1 MAKHFN
7 PNDIV
12 ILDGARTP
20 VGTFMGSLKGVG
32 ATELGALA
40 AKEAIKRSQIDPA
53 EIGAVFVGNVIQS
66 SQDAVYMARHVG
78 LKAGAP
84 IEAPAV
90 TVNRLC
96 GSGLEAILQGAKAIM
111 LGEAEF
117 VLAGGAENMSQAPFA
132 IRGAR
137 DGWGLGPQQVE
148 DTLWGALIDTYGGCG
163 MADTAE
169 NLAEKYN
176 ISRLEQDEYALRSHL
191 LAVVARERGRL
202 SLEIIPVE
210 VKGRKGRVTVME
222 HDEHIRLD
230 TTLEKLGRLKAR
242 FRKNGTVTAGN
253 ASGMNDAG
261 AMVILSSYR
270 VAKERAL
277 PILGRIV
284 SWGVAGVDPS
294 IMGIGPVPA
303 TRIALKRA
311 DLSLDVLDVI
321 EVNEA
326 FAAQY
331 LAVEKELGLDR
342 DKTNLYGGGISIG
355 HPLAATG
362 ARVTLSALYQLR
374 QSNQRYALST
384 MCIGGGQGIAAIL
397 EAAE

>member
-210 VKGRKGRVTVME
+210 VKGRKGGVTVME

-230 TTLEKLGRLKAR
+230 TSLEKLGRLKAR

-303 TRIALKRA
+303 TRMALKRA

>member
-1 MAKHFN
+1 MANKFN

-12 ILDGARTP
+12 ILGGARTP
-20 VGTFMGSLKGVG
+20 VGTFMGSLKSVG
-32 ATELGALA
+32 ATELGTIA

-84 IEAPAV
+84 ISAPAV
-90 TVNRLC
+90 TINRLC

-111 LGEAEF
+111 LGETEF
-117 VLAGGAENMSQAPFA
+117 VLAGGAENMSQVPFA

-137 DGWGLGPQQVE
+137 DGWGLGRQQVD
-148 DTLWGALIDTYGGCG
+148 DTLWGALTDTYGGCA

-176 ISRLEQDEYALRSHL
+176 ISRVEQDEYALRSHQ
-191 LAVVARERGRL
+191 LASAARERGRL
-202 SLEIIPVE
+202 SLEIVPVE
-210 VKGRKGRVTVME
+210 VPGRKGRVTVVQD
-222 HDEHIRLD
+222 DEHMRPD
-230 TTLEKLGRLKAR
+230 TTLEKLARLKAR

-261 AMVILSSYR
+261 AMAILSTYR
-270 VAKERAL
+270 IAKERGL
-277 PILGRIV
+277 PILGRLV
-284 SWGVAGVDPS
+284 SWGIAGVEPS
-294 IMGIGPVPA
+294 IMGIGPAPA
-303 TRIALKRA
+303 THIALKRA
-311 DLSLDVLDVI
+311 DLSLDALDVI

-331 LAVEKELGLDR
+331 IAVEKELGLDR
-342 DKTNLYGGGISIG
+342 DKTNLNGGGISIG

-362 ARVTLSALYQLR
+362 ARITLSALYQLR